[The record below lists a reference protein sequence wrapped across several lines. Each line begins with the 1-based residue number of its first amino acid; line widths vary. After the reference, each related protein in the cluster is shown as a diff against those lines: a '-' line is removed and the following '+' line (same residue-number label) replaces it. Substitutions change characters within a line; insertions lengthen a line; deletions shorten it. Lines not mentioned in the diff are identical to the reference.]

1 MPEFYRNVI
10 YKNLRILHLILLLVF
25 CSLSAQKAIPLD
37 TLKLKEAK
45 DMLADDYGS
54 LYIYKNKDFSF
65 TKYDSL
71 GKQIGK
77 MMFTVPFKV
86 QGVQNPLSVPLFSEN
101 AQELK
106 YVDQNMNEIQRV
118 DFKQKFGFIKM
129 AYAEDLQQLW
139 LLDESTKRL
148 IQYNFRNETTINSYP
163 FDASFDDLTDLLV
176 YENKIYILTRK
187 QIRVYTFKFEKIFE
201 AAIENGKRF
210 RRENETILV
219 ITNNSVLKY
228 VPEKEMVKIFGD
240 PEAQIV
246 DKNTLSYFEIK
257 ANKLYLYDLEKN
269 EEAKLQTEP
278 DQPDLKQKVTEQDVE
293 QSAEKPAQ
301 PDSPEGKLEKKTQ
314 EIEDENSAESSLQK
328 LIEDSS
334 EIQSV
339 GV

>member
-1 MPEFYRNVI
+1 
-10 YKNLRILHLILLLVF
+10 
-25 CSLSAQKAIPLD
+25 
-37 TLKLKEAK
+37 
-45 DMLADDYGS
+45 MLADDYGN

-77 MMFTVPFKV
+77 LMFTVPYKV
-86 QGVQNPLSVPLFSEN
+86 QSVQNPLSVPLFSEN
-101 AQELK
+101 AQEMK
-106 YVDQNMNEIQRV
+106 FVDQNMNEIQKV
-118 DFKQKFGFIKM
+118 DFKQKFGFIRM

-139 LLDESTKRL
+139 LLDDSTKRL

-187 QIRVYTFKFEKIFE
+187 HISVYTFKFEKIFE
-201 AAIENGKRF
+201 APVENGKRF
-210 RRENETILV
+210 RRENEFILV
-219 ITNNSVLKY
+219 ITNNSILKY

-240 PEAQIV
+240 TDAQIV

-257 ANKLYLYDLEKN
+257 ANKLYLYNLEKSK
-269 EEAKLQTEP
+269 ETKLQTEP
-278 DQPDLKQKVTEQDVE
+278 EPVPKAEEKVEKPT
-293 QSAEKPAQ
+293 EKPAE

-314 EIEDENSAESSLQK
+314 EIEDKNPAESSLQK
-328 LIEDSS
+328 LIEETS
-334 EIQSV
+334 EVESA